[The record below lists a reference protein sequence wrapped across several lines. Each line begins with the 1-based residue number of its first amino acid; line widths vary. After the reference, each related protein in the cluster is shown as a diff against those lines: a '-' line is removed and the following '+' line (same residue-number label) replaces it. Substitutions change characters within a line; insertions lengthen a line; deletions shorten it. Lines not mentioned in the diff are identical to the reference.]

1 MNQILQNKSNMY
13 KTMLYKINQL
23 HFLILFP
30 SVALACW
37 FGLLKEGSVSCLGWL
52 LFVLLEQG
60 TDAAGF

>member
-1 MNQILQNKSNMY
+1 MY

-23 HFLILFP
+23 HFLILFLP
-30 SVALACW
+30 VALACW